1 MRIKSDNFAMSM
13 FDQPAVTL
21 PSLHRTETATAS
33 ISLIFSNPLWK
44 ISAGVVP

>member
-1 MRIKSDNFAMSM
+1 MRAIVEASA

-21 PSLHRTETATAS
+21 PFFHRTAAATAS
-33 ISLIFSNPLWK
+33 ISAKFSNPLWK